1 MIHLKLCKGK
11 SYLGAVKATV
21 NKPDV
26 FVEDKKTAER
36 LLKSGYFILV
46 EETTEDE
53 DTPLSRDDK
62 KTEHDF
68 NSLSLDELK
77 QMAEEKGIDI
87 THCRKKADYVA
98 AIEASEK
105 D

>member
-1 MIHLKLCKGK
+1 MLQLKLCKGK

-53 DTPLSRDDK
+53 DTPPSRDDK
-62 KTEHDF
+62 KLNVILTHCPLM
-68 NSLSLDELK
+68 SLSK
-77 QMAEEKGIDI
+77 WR
-87 THCRKKADYVA
+87 RKMV
-98 AIEASEK
+98 
-105 D
+105 